1 MSGRLV
7 TIVMLVALL
16 TACGTA
22 GRSPSAG
29 GTPGTAGPGRG
40 SPGTT
45 AAPRAPV
52 VSPSPDP
59 SAPPWAQTEVSE
71 WGGSM
76 TSAVAFAADDAWA
89 AGTVDEGETLIT
101 HWDGRAWRE
110 VAPPVRRREEV
121 SFRLLAA
128 SSRDD
133 LWVFADDGRAWRWT
147 GTGWAA
153 RGGLG
158 GTTGT
163 NGTAGTAGPDRT
175 NGTDG
180 TAGTGGAA
188 GSSGTGTSGTAGSG
202 GLWLRA
208 AAVAGPR
215 DVWTAGTTRGDPAR
229 PFLVRWDGSG
239 WSDLPLPPG
248 AEVNDLGAL
257 SPRDVWAVGRSGDQ
271 AMIMHW
277 TGERWDPVPV
287 PPVPGARG
295 AVLDRVLAVSPDE
308 AWALGTAEVSD
319 QERRQFLLRWDG
331 SRWSE
336 AGPLPEDTR
345 LTAVESDGHGGIWAG
360 GESRGAGDG
369 DGDGDGER
377 TILHFDGA
385 GWTYGRTP
393 GTQSGPVV
401 NDLARSPDGDLV
413 VAVGGNPDY
422 DEDSE
427 AWVWTRH

>member
-7 TIVMLVALL
+7 TIVTLVALL
-16 TACGTA
+16 AACGTA

-29 GTPGTAGPGRG
+29 EPPGTAGPGRG
-40 SPGTT
+40 SPGVTT
-45 AAPRAPV
+45 ASRAPV
-52 VSPSPDP
+52 ASPSPDP
-59 SAPPWAQTEVSE
+59 SAPPWTQTEVSE

-76 TSAVAFAADDAWA
+76 TSALAFAADDVWA
-89 AGTVDEGETLIT
+89 AGTVDEGEALIT

-110 VAPPVRRREEV
+110 VAPPVRRREV
-121 SFRLLAA
+121 FFRLLAA

-133 LWVFADDGRAWRWT
+133 LWVFSDDGRAWRWT

-158 GTTGT
+158 GTTGADGT
-163 NGTAGTAGPDRT
+163 SGTAGTNGTAGPDRT
-175 NGTDG
+175 
-180 TAGTGGAA
+180 
-188 GSSGTGTSGTAGSG
+188 SGTGTSGAAGSG

-229 PFLVRWDGSG
+229 PFLGRWDGSG
-239 WSDLPLPPG
+239 WSEPPLPPG

-257 SPRDVWAVGRSGDQ
+257 SPRDVWAVGRSGGQ

-277 TGERWDPVPV
+277 AGERWDPVPA

-295 AVLDRVLAVSPDE
+295 AVLDRVLVVSPDE

-331 SRWSE
+331 SRWRE
-336 AGPLPEDTR
+336 AGPLPQGTR
-345 LTAVESDGHGGIWAG
+345 LTAVESDGHGGLWAG
-360 GESRGAGDG
+360 GESRGA
-369 DGDGDGER
+369 GER

>member
-7 TIVMLVALL
+7 TIVTLVALL
-16 TACGTA
+16 AACGTA

-29 GTPGTAGPGRG
+29 ETPGTAGPGRG
-40 SPGTT
+40 SPGVTT
-45 AAPRAPV
+45 APRAPAA
-52 VSPSPDP
+52 SPSPDP
-59 SAPPWAQTEVSE
+59 SAPPWTQTEVSE

-76 TSAVAFAADDAWA
+76 TSAVAFAADDVWA

-110 VAPPVRRREEV
+110 VAPPVRRRDEV
-121 SFRLLAA
+121 FFRLLAA
-128 SSRDD
+128 SSRDE
-133 LWVFADDGRAWRWT
+133 LWVFSDDGRAWRRT
-147 GTGWAA
+147 GAGWAA

-158 GTTGT
+158 GTTGADGT
-163 NGTAGTAGPDRT
+163 SGTAGTGGTASTGGTAGTAGPDRT
-175 NGTDG
+175 NGT
-180 TAGTGGAA
+180 
-188 GSSGTGTSGTAGSG
+188 AGSG
-202 GLWLRA
+202 GLWLRT

-215 DVWTAGTTRGDPAR
+215 DVWVAGTTRGDPAR
-229 PFLVRWDGSG
+229 PFLGRWDGSE
-239 WSDLPLPPG
+239 WSEPPLPPG

-257 SPRDVWAVGRSGDQ
+257 SPRDVWAVGRSGGQ

-277 TGERWDPVPV
+277 TGERWDPVPA

-295 AVLDRVLAVSPDE
+295 TVLDRVLAVSPGE

-319 QERRQFLLRWDG
+319 QERRQLLLRWDG
-331 SRWSE
+331 SRWNE

-369 DGDGDGER
+369 GER

-385 GWTYGRTP
+385 RWTYGRTP

-427 AWVWTRH
+427 AWVWIRR

>member
-7 TIVMLVALL
+7 TIVTLVALL
-16 TACGTA
+16 AACGTA
-22 GRSPSAG
+22 GRSSSAG
-29 GTPGTAGPGRG
+29 ETPGTAGPGRG
-40 SPGTT
+40 SPGVTT
-45 AAPRAPV
+45 APRAPV
-52 VSPSPDP
+52 ASPSPDP
-59 SAPPWAQTEVSE
+59 SAPPWTQTEVSE

-76 TSAVAFAADDAWA
+76 TSALAFAADDVWA
-89 AGTVDEGETLIT
+89 AGTVDEGEALIT

-110 VAPPVRRREEV
+110 VAPPVRRREV
-121 SFRLLAA
+121 FFRLLAA

-133 LWVFADDGRAWRWT
+133 LWVFSDDGRAWRWT

-158 GTTGT
+158 GTTGADGT
-163 NGTAGTAGPDRT
+163 SGTAGTNGTAGPDRT
-175 NGTDG
+175 
-180 TAGTGGAA
+180 
-188 GSSGTGTSGTAGSG
+188 SGTGTSGTAGSG

-215 DVWTAGTTRGDPAR
+215 DVWTAGTTRSDPAR
-229 PFLVRWDGSG
+229 PFLGRWDGSG
-239 WSDLPLPPG
+239 WSEPPLPPG

-257 SPRDVWAVGRSGDQ
+257 SPRDVWAVGRSGGQ

-277 TGERWDPVPV
+277 AGERWDPVPA

-331 SRWSE
+331 SRWRE
-336 AGPLPEDTR
+336 AGPLPQGTR
-345 LTAVESDGHGGIWAG
+345 LTAVESDGHGGLWAG
-360 GESRGAGDG
+360 GESRGA
-369 DGDGDGER
+369 GER